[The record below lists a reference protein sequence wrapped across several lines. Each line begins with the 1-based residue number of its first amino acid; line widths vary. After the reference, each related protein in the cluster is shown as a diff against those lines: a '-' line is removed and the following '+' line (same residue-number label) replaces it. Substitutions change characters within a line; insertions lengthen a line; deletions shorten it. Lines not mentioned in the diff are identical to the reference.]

1 MSNENYIFNHNKISK
16 QLKKL
21 KAMYQILETG
31 DEYEIFS
38 IVIVEE
44 LYDKITKEIIEAM
57 KENESIKQPMA
68 GAIGFNDVPTKERGK
83 INVWISYIAEK
94 LPMGIF
100 DVTIHECI
108 IYDEIPDIILDKY
121 NEFKKSNVI
130 YERATDTDKE
140 D

>member
-1 MSNENYIFNHNKISK
+1 MKQQNVFNHNKISK

-44 LYDKITKEIIEAM
+44 LYAKITKEIMGAM

-68 GAIGFNDVPTKERGK
+68 GAIGFNDVPTKDNSK

-94 LPMGIF
+94 LPVGFI
-100 DVTIHECI
+100 DVAIHECI
-108 IYDEIPDIILDKY
+108 IYDDIPDIILDKY
-121 NEFKKSNVI
+121 NEFKKSNLI
-130 YERATDTDKE
+130 YERATDTDEE

>member
-1 MSNENYIFNHNKISK
+1 
-16 QLKKL
+16 
-21 KAMYQILETG
+21 MYQILKTG

-44 LYDKITKEIIEAM
+44 LYDKITKEIMGAM

-68 GAIGFNDVPTKERGK
+68 GAIGFNDVPTKDRGK
-83 INVWISYIAEK
+83 INMWISYIAEK
-94 LPMGIF
+94 LPFEFF

-121 NEFKKSNVI
+121 NEFKKSNLI
-130 YERATDTDKE
+130 YERATDTGE
-140 D
+140 EN

>member
-1 MSNENYIFNHNKISK
+1 MKQQNVFNHNKISK

-31 DEYEIFS
+31 DEYDIFS
-38 IVIVEE
+38 VVIVEE
-44 LYDKITKEIIEAM
+44 IYDKITKEIMEAM
-57 KENESIKQPMA
+57 KEKEFIKQPMG
-68 GAIGFNDVPTKERGK
+68 GAIGFNDVPTKDRGK
-83 INVWISYIAEK
+83 INVWISYVAEK
-94 LPMGIF
+94 LPMGFF

-121 NEFKKSNVI
+121 NEFKRSNVI

>member
-1 MSNENYIFNHNKISK
+1 MSNENYVFNHNKISK

-121 NEFKKSNVI
+121 NEFKKSNLI
-130 YERATDTDKE
+130 YERATDTDKK

>member
-1 MSNENYIFNHNKISK
+1 MKQQNVFNHNKISK

-44 LYDKITKEIIEAM
+44 LYDKITKEIIGAM
-57 KENESIKQPMA
+57 KENESIKQPML
-68 GAIGFNDVPTKERGK
+68 GAIGFNDVPTKDRGK

-94 LPMGIF
+94 LPVGFF

-108 IYDEIPDIILDKY
+108 IYDDIPDIILDKY
-121 NEFKKSNVI
+121 NEFKKSNLI
-130 YERATDTDKE
+130 YERATDTGE
-140 D
+140 EN